1 MTVICT
7 FSLPVE
13 INVDVIHSDL
23 SHSARTAAINRFRTG
38 ETWVLIATD
47 LLGRGLDF
55 LGLNTV
61 VNYDFPQVGNRR
73 EWHPERRRLYP
84 SNRENWTCGEKGE
97 GNHAVHGGRQADAA
111 VDCKRDED
119 QWM

>member
-1 MTVICT
+1 MTVVCT
-7 FSLPVE
+7 FSLLVE

-61 VNYDFPQVGNRR
+61 VNYDFPQVEKRR
-73 EWHPERRRLYP
+73 EWHAER
-84 SNRENWTCGEKGE
+84 S
-97 GNHAVHGGRQADAA
+97 
-111 VDCKRDED
+111 
-119 QWM
+119 